1 MQNALVDA
9 GDRSIGKPKKK
20 KLAGYQQKVIMTRSH
35 DTDATNDRLQRVIP
49 R

>member
-9 GDRSIGKPKKK
+9 GDCRIGNRKKT
-20 KLAGYQQKVIMTRSH
+20 LASYKHKVIMTRSH
-35 DTDATNDRLQRVIP
+35 DVNATNDRLQRVIL